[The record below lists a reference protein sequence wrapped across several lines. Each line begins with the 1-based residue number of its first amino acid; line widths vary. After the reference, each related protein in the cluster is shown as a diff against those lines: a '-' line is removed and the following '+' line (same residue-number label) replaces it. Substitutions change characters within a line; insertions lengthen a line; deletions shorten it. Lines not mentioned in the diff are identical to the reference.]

1 MKNHFI
7 IPIIAIAL
15 ILQWYSH
22 SSGLLLT
29 ADSYH
34 YISGSES
41 FKHSRSLIDGDGHNF
56 LFWPPLFPIILS
68 LLGPCGEGLIWINIF
83 LEVCIALVVL
93 SIVNRIIQH
102 SGIRLL
108 YFISIL
114 LGVHILLISSF
125 LWSELIFLFLAVIFV
140 DQLQKS
146 RKNRTSFY
154 LAIVSGFLMC
164 LQRNAGLFI
173 ALGATIWI
181 FIDEENRRQAILK
194 SSVFFLCVNSGLLLW
209 NGYVWFL
216 APHGH
221 FDFSGKLFQYTVQ
234 NSNSIAH
241 AVVNTFLPIH
251 VFSIPILIS
260 AFISLTVFLKTELKR
275 DRSLQ
280 LIFIITIVYLICL
293 TLVVSTN
300 IDGFLVDEGEGDR
313 FISVIV
319 PFLSLLLFKAL
330 EKIYDRQASVSR
342 IVMMMLIG
350 CWLIYP
356 LARTIRNAKQWHDV
370 STSKRL

>member
-146 RKNRTSFY
+146 KKNRTSFY

-181 FIDEENRRQAILK
+181 FIEEENRRQAILK
-194 SSVFFLCVNSGLLLW
+194 SSVFFLW
-209 NGYVWFL
+209 RHIKK
-216 APHGH
+216 P
-221 FDFSGKLFQYTVQ
+221 
-234 NSNSIAH
+234 
-241 AVVNTFLPIH
+241 
-251 VFSIPILIS
+251 
-260 AFISLTVFLKTELKR
+260 LT
-275 DRSLQ
+275 
-280 LIFIITIVYLICL
+280 
-293 TLVVSTN
+293 
-300 IDGFLVDEGEGDR
+300 
-313 FISVIV
+313 
-319 PFLSLLLFKAL
+319 
-330 EKIYDRQASVSR
+330 
-342 IVMMMLIG
+342 M
-350 CWLIYP
+350 
-356 LARTIRNAKQWHDV
+356 AK
-370 STSKRL
+370 